1 MSVIG
6 LKVLVVEDSK
16 LYRSCALNALKG
28 HNKFV
33 AETVA
38 DGYQIFVKE
47 KPDVTFLDINL
58 KDGSGLDLLCDIKKI
73 DRFAFVV
80 MMSSQIN
87 MSLIQ
92 ESQANG
98 AAGYIA
104 KPFNMERIQK
114 CIVQYIDF
122 SHKLTKMKSE
132 EDIELSKA
140 KEFAELRKKSA
151 EEEAN
156 SDSKKNQDE
165 KSG

>member
-1 MSVIG
+1 
-6 LKVLVVEDSK
+6 
-16 LYRSCALNALKG
+16 
-28 HNKFV
+28 
-33 AETVA
+33 
-38 DGYQIFVKE
+38 
-47 KPDVTFLDINL
+47 
-58 KDGSGLDLLCDIKKI
+58 
-73 DRFAFVV
+73 
-80 MMSSQIN
+80 

-151 EEEAN
+151 EEEAASLTRG
-156 SDSKKNQDE
+156 SDV
-165 KSG
+165 